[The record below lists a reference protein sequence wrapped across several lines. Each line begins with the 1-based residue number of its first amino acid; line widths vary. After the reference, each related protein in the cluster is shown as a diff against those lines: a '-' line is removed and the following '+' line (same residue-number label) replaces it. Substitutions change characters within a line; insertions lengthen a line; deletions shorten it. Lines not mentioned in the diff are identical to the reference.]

1 MKVGKL
7 PSFPW
12 YLRLLAFL
20 AIGGVLY
27 AGFWYFVTSGT
38 RKATKEM
45 QAEIADLKP
54 RNAQS
59 AIVQQNLNNF
69 KALYK
74 AREEEYAELKA
85 LLPEQKELTMV
96 LQGIQDR
103 AKNSGLVLM
112 RFNPKEDTQQDNYSG
127 KKIDVNVISGFTS
140 LRAFFDQLAHYQRIV
155 SITNFELKQM
165 EKQSLTK
172 TVEARFDLT
181 AYYVSSERL
190 NQAPAP
196 NAKPAAG
203 GAVPGGKAAG
213 EIDMVT
219 FRKTMLWPG
228 KPLSRSWSSG
238 RKVKND
244 IVVSSGSPPV
254 SNWVVE
260 ARRQGISSDSGSS
273 SPSAI
278 ASPAHKK
285 MKRRFCFPD
294 GTPGTPS
301 GQSNAWALKALSCWG

>member
-20 AIGGVLY
+20 AIGGVMY

-127 KKIDVNVISGFTS
+127 KKIDVNVISGFAS
-140 LRAFFDQLAHYQRIV
+140 LRTFFDQLAHYQRIV

-196 NAKPAAG
+196 NTKPAAG
-203 GAVPGGKAAG
+203 GAVPAPAA
-213 EIDMVT
+213 
-219 FRKTMLWPG
+219 
-228 KPLSRSWSSG
+228 
-238 RKVKND
+238 
-244 IVVSSGSPPV
+244 
-254 SNWVVE
+254 
-260 ARRQGISSDSGSS
+260 
-273 SPSAI
+273 
-278 ASPAHKK
+278 PAPQPAK
-285 MKRRFCFPD
+285 
-294 GTPGTPS
+294 
-301 GQSNAWALKALSCWG
+301 

>member
-1 MKVGKL
+1 M
-7 PSFPW
+7 
-12 YLRLLAFL
+12 
-20 AIGGVLY
+20 Y

-38 RKATKEM
+38 RQATKEM
-45 QAEIADLKP
+45 QAEIAELKP

-127 KKIDVNVISGFTS
+127 KKIDVGVISGFAG
-140 LRAFFDQLAHYQRIV
+140 LRTFFDQLAHYQRIV

-165 EKQSLTK
+165 DKQSLTK

-190 NQAPAP
+190 QSQVPAP
-196 NAKPAAG
+196 NKPAAG
-203 GAVPGGKAAG
+203 GAVPAPAA
-213 EIDMVT
+213 
-219 FRKTMLWPG
+219 
-228 KPLSRSWSSG
+228 
-238 RKVKND
+238 
-244 IVVSSGSPPV
+244 
-254 SNWVVE
+254 
-260 ARRQGISSDSGSS
+260 
-273 SPSAI
+273 
-278 ASPAHKK
+278 PAPQPAK
-285 MKRRFCFPD
+285 
-294 GTPGTPS
+294 
-301 GQSNAWALKALSCWG
+301 